1 MSDDNVLMEMKFE
14 DVQQELKGRTTFE
27 KPVVTREVLI
37 DALKTSAFE
46 LSVVKA
52 DYNVTKGEVKKLK
65 KDNAKL
71 KTEMLEVQE
80 KTTRLAELL
89 NKATSRLEKAE
100 KALKIMGD
108 PEVIGGLPKRMDHVE
123 VYLPWIEKLEEL
135 YKRVSDVEVWKK
147 DLTPQ
152 WEDHKKRFD
161 VIETKV
167 VTEIEPTVADL
178 VEKSKKAIDAEEL
191 KRMLSEVGEKISSQ
205 GDRLTTVE
213 DTVKDHTEQIS
224 RKAEIETVESNK
236 TLVEGHDEI
245 MKDLKQRMTS
255 QEGTVLSVRDRFD
268 DMEGH
273 VKEVLDK
280 MEQAEENGFGGG
292 ISEEQVDAKIDSKYS
307 MIIDQLETAI
317 KSATQDEEEFKRV
330 ANDLQGMV
338 KKMQMGKADKHEM
351 AMVKEKMMIDGRLR
365 EQVDT
370 LRVLTDMKM
379 TKEDAQRLIIK
390 KANRSELKSAVNGLA
405 HNLGAEME
413 RRFIEQENAL
423 AGPAFVMTSHQ
434 KHVKSRTPDAHCLAC
449 NRTLD
454 KRRNEALA
462 NRSVQSPFAQAEKA
476 LKARHA
482 HMGPGGTSLGGG
494 FQVRVPARHPALNS
508 LPPEYSLP
516 KIDPRLR
523 KPVPFIQGN
532 DGQLYHGR
540 STPQLHTWDMSN
552 APHQDDLQRPL
563 SIGSNQEV
571 SF

>member
-1 MSDDNVLMEMKFE
+1 MEMKFE
-14 DVQQELKGRTTFE
+14 DVQNELKGRTTFE

-37 DALKTSAFE
+37 DALKSSAYE

-52 DYNVTKGEVKKLK
+52 DYNRTKGEVKKLK

-71 KTEMLEVQE
+71 KTEMVEVQE
-80 KTTRLAELL
+80 KATRLAELL

-123 VYLPWIEKLEEL
+123 VFLPWIEKLEEL
-135 YKRVSDVEVWKK
+135 YKRVGDVEEWKK

-167 VTEIEPTVADL
+167 VTEIEPAVLDL
-178 VEKSKKAIDAEEL
+178 IEKSKNAIDAEEL
-191 KRMLSEVGEKISSQ
+191 EKKLNEVGEKISDQ
-205 GDRLTTVE
+205 GNRLTVVE
-213 DTVKDHTEQIS
+213 
-224 RKAEIETVESNK
+224 ETVNEHTTQLGGKADGAVVDEIK
-236 TLVEGHDEI
+236 TLAENHEEI
-245 MKDLKQRMTS
+245 MKDLNQRMTS

-268 DMEGH
+268 DMEGN

-292 ISEEQVDAKIDSKYS
+292 ISEDDVDAKIESKYS
-307 MIIDQLETAI
+307 MIVDQLETAI

-405 HNLGAEME
+405 NNLGDLME
-413 RRFIEQENAL
+413 RRFMEQEDAM
-423 AGPAFVMTSHQ
+423 AGPAFVMTSKNH
-434 KHVKSRTPDAHCLAC
+434 KNHVKNGTPDAHCLSC

-454 KRRNEALA
+454 KRRNENLA
-462 NRSVQSPFAQAEKA
+462 NRSAQSPFAQAEKA

-523 KPVPFIQGN
+523 KAVPFIQGN
-532 DGQLYHGR
+532 DGNLYHGR

-552 APHQDDLQRPL
+552 SPHHDDLQRPL

-571 SF
+571 S